1 LLSSLVAFAFAILHH
16 LVMAQIG
23 EFVMEQVGKVVN
35 PIAAFIMEK
44 IFDILE
50 KANLVSVLAE

>member
-1 LLSSLVAFAFAILHH
+1 
-16 LVMAQIG
+16 MAQLG
-23 EFVMEQVGKVVN
+23 EFVIEQVGKVVN

-50 KANLVSVLAE
+50 KANLVSALAE